1 MKKYCK
7 NVNIFDIN
15 LVYSA
20 VLNCLKPAKTRRRS
34 DTIALF
40 AKILKTDKKEALQ
53 ILESKDDKFYWVASR
68 ISHKLI
74 NEMKSGHITFPKYR
88 IRIIKCPHSHKDRKI
103 TILTIKHLLLDHI
116 AVFGLKDL
124 SKRIGEF
131 QVSSIKNRGA
141 HYGAKFIKK
150 WLQGKKA
157 KYVAKVDI
165 KKYYDSINHTILF
178 AWLDKHV
185 KNPKLLWL
193 VKTLV
198 TEVTTGLAIGSYLSQ
213 NLANLFLSD
222 IYHFAIEKCR
232 NKRGKP
238 MISHCVFYLD
248 DMAYFGPNKR
258 NLAKAIELIEVELS
272 KLGLS
277 IKPNWNVFEIT
288 KERPLDMMGF
298 RFHRGFTTIRKRI
311 FKHLRRSY
319 LRAVKK
325 MFRFKELSLHSAKSA
340 VSYYGYLKA
349 TSVHLKYERMVYPW
363 IFNKISENDL
373 RLTANI
379 I

>member
-1 MKKYCK
+1 MKKRCK

-20 VLNCLKPAKTRRRS
+20 VLNCLKPSKTRHRK
-34 DTIALF
+34 DTIELF
-40 AKILKTDKKEALQ
+40 AKILKTNKKEALQ
-53 ILESKDDKFYWVASR
+53 ILVARDDKFYWVASR
-68 ISHKLI
+68 IAHKLI
-74 NEMKSGHITFPKYR
+74 NEMKSGKISFPKFRTKITY
-88 IRIIKCPHSHKDRKI
+88 CPYSGKERKI
-103 TILTIKHLLLDHI
+103 TILSIKHLLLDHV
-116 AVFGLKDL
+116 AVFGLHDL

-131 QVSSIKNRGA
+131 QVSSIKGRGA

-150 WLQGKKA
+150 WLRGKKA

-165 KKYYDSINHTILF
+165 KKYYDSINQTILF
-178 AWLDKHV
+178 NWLEKHV
-185 KNPKLLWL
+185 KNPNLIWL

-222 IYHFAIEKCR
+222 IYHFAMEKCR

-258 NLAKAIELIEVELS
+258 NLAKAIEMIKGELA

-288 KERPLDMMGF
+288 KDRPLDMMGF

-311 FKHLRRSY
+311 FKCLRRSY
-319 LRAVKK
+319 LRAVRK
-325 MFRFKELSLHSAKSA
+325 MFKFKELSLHSAKSA

-349 TSVHLKYERMVYPW
+349 TSVHFMYERMVYPW

-373 RLTANI
+373 RLNYS
-379 I
+379 